1 MIYGGYVTY
10 AVIPSVLGGL
20 ICGLALGNV
29 ALVIVDKSFD
39 EIMNNDFDLE
49 AFSSMLCWGGLVG
62 ACVGSVCLNN
72 IAGRRF
78 AIAFSAFLSTF
89 GSLGSV
95 CAQDAFGLL
104 SSRFLQ
110 GISLGILSHSVPIY
124 VAEISPSNLRGIG
137 VGVFEFS
144 VSLGVLLVYSLS
156 LWLLSSTSSSD
167 LLSQKEKWQLLL
179 FIPGVPSILL
189 LFQYTAGYLP
199 ASPRLLLLRNRS
211 AEARDVLLRVLP
223 CSSQEVAAAQVEKEM
238 KIIRKAILFERRQ
251 QREVQTNNANM
262 ICAVGLMLFQVLVG
276 IDLFTVYFFYI
287 CRRAAMPLS
296 DSGNLLV
303 LTGVT
308 HILVGLLVLPLI
320 DRVGRRTLLRV
331 GSWIMCVAMIGLSM
345 MITSKPS
352 ISHPFVFSI
361 FILLFCGA
369 FSSTWGPIAVRV
381 VCFLYP
387 SKSIVLYFA
396 HSYNT
401 GTCLDRVTTTLCSIF
416 WYEHCSRCEFFRWCR
431 CYGNV
436 HLVGKSARTTRCCLG
451 VRCDMCTV

>member
-1 MIYGGYVTY
+1 MVSLEH
-10 AVIPSVLGGL
+10 VSDPS
-20 ICGLALGNV
+20 
-29 ALVIVDKSFD
+29 
-39 EIMNNDFDLE
+39 
-49 AFSSMLCWGGLVG
+49 
-62 ACVGSVCLNN
+62 CLNN

-78 AIAFSAFLSTF
+78 AIAFAAFISTF
-89 GSLGSV
+89 GSVGSV

-144 VSLGVLLVYSLS
+144 VSLGILLISIRIS

-189 LFQYTAGYLP
+189 LIQYTAGYLP
-199 ASPRLLLLRNRS
+199 ASPRWLLLRNRS

-223 CSSQEVAAAQVEKEM
+223 CSTQKVAAAQVEKEM
-238 KIIRKAILFERRQ
+238 KIIKKAILFERR
-251 QREVQTNNANM
+251 QREVQTNNANHGM
-262 ICAVGLMLFQVLVG
+262 GIVSVGLMLFQVLVG

-308 HILVGLLVLPLI
+308 HILVGLLVL
-320 DRVGRRTLLRV
+320 
-331 GSWIMCVAMIGLSM
+331 
-345 MITSKPS
+345 
-352 ISHPFVFSI
+352 
-361 FILLFCGA
+361 
-369 FSSTWGPIAVRV
+369 
-381 VCFLYP
+381 
-387 SKSIVLYFA
+387 
-396 HSYNT
+396 
-401 GTCLDRVTTTLCSIF
+401 LDRSCGKTNFASSRKLDRFSHDRSLDDDHIQTQHFPSLC
-416 WYEHCSRCEFFRWCR
+416 
-431 CYGNV
+431 V
-436 HLVGKSARTTRCCLG
+436 
-451 VRCDMCTV
+451 